1 MTVASPI
8 INKRAQYDREKVDA
22 LAREVLQF
30 SRDILSV
37 KMRFLNPALSRLE
50 PVSSDWHLATDGV
63 RLLYDPPY
71 VVHTYVREK
80 NRITRNYLHLTLH
93 CVFQHFYVDLRINQM
108 LWNISCDMAV
118 ENLITEMNLE
128 CTRVEREARQ
138 QEVLAPI
145 RKAIGQLTAEKIYHY
160 LLRNRPKEDTLI
172 HWWKLFM
179 ADDHESWYISSI
191 SDEIDEMGDH
201 NSDVA
206 GDSDKT
212 GNTSASNENS
222 ENADRLSEQKRQ
234 IRDQWEQVSQ
244 QIQIDLETF
253 SKKMGD
259 SARGLMQNLQ
269 EVNREK
275 YDYASFLKKFASI
288 GEVMQ
293 VNDDEFDYIFYTYGL
308 NLYEN
313 IPLIEPLEYKDVK
326 RIKEFVIAIDTS
338 GSVSGELVQQFV
350 QKTYNI
356 LMQQENFFSKINL
369 HIIQCDSVIH
379 EDAKITSKEEFER
392 YLANMT
398 LRGTGGTDFRPV
410 FKRVDEMIRDKEF
423 TNLKGMIYFTDGE
436 GTFPERQP
444 GYQTAFVFVK
454 DDYKE
459 PQVPAWAI
467 KLVLRNYELEQSG
480 TEMQTKENNI
490 NNENR

>member
-1 MTVASPI
+1 MRNEVFPMTTSNPI
-8 INKRAQYDREKVDA
+8 IPNRVQNDREKVEE

-30 SRDILSV
+30 SRDMLSV

-50 PVSSDWHLATDGV
+50 PISSDWHLATDGV

-118 ENLITEMNLE
+118 ENLITEMNLD
-128 CTRVEREARQ
+128 CTKVERETRQ
-138 QEVLAPI
+138 REVLEPI

-179 ADDHESWYISSI
+179 ADDHEAWYISSI

-201 NSDVA
+201 NSNVA

-212 GNTSASNENS
+212 GMTDASNEMSDNP
-222 ENADRLSEQKRQ
+222 DRLSQQKRQ
-234 IRDQWEQVSQ
+234 LRDQWEQVSQ

-253 SKKMGD
+253 SKKAGD
-259 SARGLMQNLQ
+259 TARGLMQNLAA
-269 EVNREK
+269 VNREK

-308 NLYEN
+308 NLYQN
-313 IPLIEPLEYKDVK
+313 VPLIEPLEYKDVK

-338 GSVSGELVQQFV
+338 GSVSGELVQSFV

-369 HIIQCDSVIH
+369 HIIQCDAVIH
-379 EDAKITSKEEFER
+379 EDVKITSKAEFER
-392 YLANMT
+392 YLANMV
-398 LRGTGGTDFRPV
+398 LRGSGGTDFRPV

-436 GTFPERQP
+436 GTFPEQQP
-444 GYQTAFVFVK
+444 GYKTAFVFVK

-467 KLVLRNYELEQSG
+467 KLVLQKYELEDL
-480 TEMQTKENNI
+480 
-490 NNENR
+490 

>member
-392 YLANMT
+392 YLTNMT

-467 KLVLRNYELEQSG
+467 KLVLQNYELEQSG

>member
-467 KLVLRNYELEQSG
+467 KLVLQNYELEQSG
-480 TEMQTKENNI
+480 TEMQTKKI
-490 NNENR
+490 I

>member
-1 MTVASPI
+1 MIVP
-8 INKRAQYDREKVDA
+8 DRVQVEKIEG
-22 LAREVLQF
+22 LAKEVMQF
-30 SRDILSV
+30 CRDTLSV

-50 PVSSDWHLATDGV
+50 PIPSTWSLATDGV
-63 RLLYDPPY
+63 RMMYDPVY
-71 VVHTYVREK
+71 ILHTYAREK
-80 NRITRNYLHLTLH
+80 NMMTRSYLHLTLH
-93 CVFQHFYVDLRINQM
+93 CVFQHFYVDLRVDQM
-108 LWNISCDMAV
+108 VWNIACDMAV
-118 ENLITEMNLE
+118 ENMITEMNLDN
-128 CTRVEREARQ
+128 TRVEREKRQ
-138 QEVLAPI
+138 QEVLEPI

-160 LLRNRPKEDTLI
+160 LLRHRPNEDTLI
-172 HWWKLFM
+172 HWWRLFL
-179 ADDHESWYISSI
+179 ADEHESWYISSI

-201 NSDVA
+201 NSNVS

-212 GNTSASNENS
+212 GMTDSSNDIS
-222 ENADRLSEQKRQ
+222 ENPDRLSERKRQ
-234 IRDQWEQVSQ
+234 LRDQWEQVSQ

-253 SKKMGD
+253 SKKSGD
-259 SARGLMQNLQ
+259 SARGLMQNLAA
-269 EVNREK
+269 VNREK

-308 NLYEN
+308 DLYKN
-313 IPLIEPLEYKDVK
+313 VPLIEPLEYKDVK

-338 GSVSGELVQQFV
+338 GSVTGELVQAFV

-369 HIIQCDSVIH
+369 HIIQCDAVIH
-379 EDAKITSKEEFER
+379 EDVKITCKEEFDR

-398 LRGTGGTDFRPV
+398 LKGSGGTDFRPV
-410 FKRVDEMIRDKEF
+410 FKRVDEMIRDHEF

-436 GTFPERQP
+436 GTFPEQQP

-459 PQVPAWAI
+459 PKVPAWAI
-467 KLVLRNYELEQSG
+467 KLVLQKYELE
-480 TEMQTKENNI
+480 EI
-490 NNENR
+490 